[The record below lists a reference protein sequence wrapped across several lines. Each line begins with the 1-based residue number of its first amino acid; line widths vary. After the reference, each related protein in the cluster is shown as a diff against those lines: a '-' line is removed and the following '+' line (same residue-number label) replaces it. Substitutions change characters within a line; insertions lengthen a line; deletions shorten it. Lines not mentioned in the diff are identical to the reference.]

1 MILIVICN
9 VRWAA
14 PCFAACLESCQS
26 DLQHVNSSISPKIH
40 VSKWPVNWVK
50 NRVNFI
56 DTYIVSD
63 MNKTHRQIKF
73 EWIVIVASI
82 DICVYFTS
90 SKCIVLLVL
99 MCI

>member
-1 MILIVICN
+1 M
-9 VRWAA
+9 
-14 PCFAACLESCQS
+14 
-26 DLQHVNSSISPKIH
+26 NSSISPEIH
-40 VSKWPVNWVK
+40 ASKWPVNWAK

-56 DTYIVSD
+56 VTYTMCISD
-63 MNKTHRQIKF
+63 MNKTQRQIKF

-82 DICVYFTS
+82 DIRVCFTS